1 MPCGTLTEFV
11 YTTFTQFI
19 YIVLF
24 HKSQPFQLPLVFF
37 AGGDEVEPRG
47 FQRAVPQHVRQ
58 LGYVPANVVKGPGE
72 QVAQVVGEHF
82 RGRHPSLAAQGFHL
96 CPNLLAGEGLSV
108 SGAKHRAGSGF
119 FFFGV
124 LQQLFPQLAGDE
136 DGAYLSLEG
145 NLRPAFPQGL
155 HG

>member
-1 MPCGTLTEFV
+1 MVILARLRQENKGYSLFLNIKNKLVVLFFNQFGCFASIFFPAGLCWDFLCLVAHLRSSSTRFI
-11 YTTFTQFI
+11 TQFI

-72 QVAQVVGEHF
+72 QVA
-82 RGRHPSLAAQGFHL
+82 
-96 CPNLLAGEGLSV
+96 
-108 SGAKHRAGSGF
+108 
-119 FFFGV
+119 
-124 LQQLFPQLAGDE
+124 
-136 DGAYLSLEG
+136 
-145 NLRPAFPQGL
+145 
-155 HG
+155 